1 MLGSLGIRISQWTAG
16 RRSSY
21 IHSWT
26 SKLAAVVSK
35 AARLTGVVVGMAS
48 ALAKRR
54 DLETRSL
61 KESVFL
67 VVVVMSGGWEKNTS

>member
-1 MLGSLGIRISQWTAG
+1 M
-16 RRSSY
+16 
-21 IHSWT
+21 HSRT
-26 SKLAAVVSK
+26 SKLTVVVSK

-54 DLETRSL
+54 DAETRSL

-67 VVVVMSGGWEKNTS
+67 VVVVMSGGWEENTS